1 MRILFC
7 LDTTFSKMNGGIAS
21 VSLSLK
27 EGLEHRG
34 HKCYMLSAKKN
45 REDSSADQYYLP
57 QASSDFR
64 VDENRNWF
72 RDFVKKENIEV
83 IINQNG
89 ATPKSIWPLEWS
101 KDLSIRRLTVYHS
114 DLCSLW
120 SCHKEF
126 LMENVIV
133 KVLHLEPLV
142 NGLWKR
148 LFRVKYK
155 SWLRIHHRLS
165 DRIVFITNKYYSGFE
180 WFSGIKA
187 DNRFVAIY
195 NPIEDIYALE
205 AEDFLK
211 ENMVLFVGR
220 LSKEKQI
227 NYLLKI
233 WKDVT
238 KMFPDWNLVIV
249 GDGPMKKFYESIM
262 LDYQLNNVFFEG
274 YQSPLNYY
282 KRAKIFCLTSS
293 VEGFSLVLVEAMG
306 CKCVPVVFNSYAC
319 ASDIIDD
326 KKCGFLIEPFDTEAY
341 AQQLSLLMRDDALR
355 QCMAEEGKKKVQLFS
370 LDNIIN
376 EWENLFM

>member
-1 MRILFC
+1 
-7 LDTTFSKMNGGIAS
+7 MNGGIAS

-45 REDSSADQYYLP
+45 RDDSSADQYYLP

-72 RDFVKKENIEV
+72 RDFVRKENIEV

-89 ATPKSIWPLEWS
+89 ATPTSVWPLEWS
-101 KDLSIRRLTVYHS
+101 KDLPIRRLTVYHS
-114 DLCSLW
+114 DLESLW
-120 SCHKEF
+120 SCHKEV
-126 LMENVIV
+126 LMDNVIV
-133 KVLHLEPLV
+133 KVLHLKSWV

-148 LFRVKYK
+148 LFRVKYRH
-155 SWLRIHHRLS
+155 WLRIHHRLS

-180 WFSGIKA
+180 WFSGIKT

-306 CKCVPVVFNSYAC
+306 CKCVPVAFNSYAC